1 MNILVI
7 GNGFDLA
14 HELPTKYT
22 DFLDFCKIIRSIY
35 TAEMYADI
43 YRCWDYLSFKERENT
58 KKIEN
63 LFTEL
68 FERRQVDKETASD
81 YVKEQMAF
89 CDCYD
94 EFYKCI
100 RDNLWIEYFEQN
112 PMYQKENWIDF
123 ELEIRK
129 VIESLDE
136 DMCYGEGKKY
146 ELEDMM
152 CHLSDTFLSTKYGEY
167 PNSALV
173 CAVEQE

>member
-1 MNILVI
+1 M
-7 GNGFDLA
+7 
-14 HELPTKYT
+14 
-22 DFLDFCKIIRSIY
+22 
-35 TAEMYADI
+35 
-43 YRCWDYLSFKERENT
+43 
-58 KKIEN
+58 
-63 LFTEL
+63 
-68 FERRQVDKETASD
+68 AS
-81 YVKEQMAF
+81 

-173 CAVEQE
+173 CAVEQEQRGQKTSLFFMKGSENNG